1 MRNPL
6 TPEALAGGTG
16 PLVTRCVG
24 MEAGGADVGDTCGG
38 VETASNTPCP
48 CGLERATPSN
58 VTRQLHVCG
67 SEAGGNTLNAI
78 QPYALF
84 CLSKTVNL

>member
-1 MRNPL
+1 
-6 TPEALAGGTG
+6 
-16 PLVTRCVG
+16 

-78 QPYALF
+78 QP
-84 CLSKTVNL
+84 